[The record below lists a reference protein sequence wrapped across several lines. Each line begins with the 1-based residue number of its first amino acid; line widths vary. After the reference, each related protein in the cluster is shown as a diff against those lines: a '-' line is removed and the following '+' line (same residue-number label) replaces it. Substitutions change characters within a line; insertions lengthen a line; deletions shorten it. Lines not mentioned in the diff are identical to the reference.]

1 MGGLCPSLCGAPIV
15 TANGSCHN
23 CCLGLFSTSQAVS
36 GHSQVDDMTVAGVTT
51 GESTTPGASALS
63 PVNNYEIG
71 LELDPVG

>member
-1 MGGLCPSLCGAPIV
+1 
-15 TANGSCHN
+15 
-23 CCLGLFSTSQAVS
+23 
-36 GHSQVDDMTVAGVTT
+36 MTVAGVTT